1 MFIASFNLKTSVQK
15 LLFNLQDFR
24 DFSRLH
30 PAREMKRLALRE
42 SVRYARKH
50 MRNSV
55 GVESAREVLSLALRQ
70 VRVSGHCLEFGVYKG
85 GTIRFIANQLGTSQP
100 VHGFDSFDGLEEAWS
115 GDPSRFDAQGR
126 LPKVPVNVALHKGYF
141 SDTLPGWAGSH
152 LGPVAF
158 LHIDCDLYQS
168 TKCVF
173 EQLSDRIVP
182 GTVIVFDEYFNYPNW
197 QAHEFR
203 AFQEFV
209 ERYQVR
215 YEYLA
220 YARFQVA
227 VKIQEIGGPRDTS
240 VEESALEALQSG
252 VSGPVADYFDRQRR

>member
-1 MFIASFNLKTSVQK
+1 MFIASFNLKTSIQK
-15 LLFNLQDFR
+15 LLFTLQDFR
-24 DFSRLH
+24 DFARLH

-55 GVESAREVLSLALRQ
+55 GVETAREVLSLALKQ
-70 VRVSGHCLEFGVYKG
+70 VSVPGHFLEFGVYKG
-85 GTIRFIANQLGTSQP
+85 GTIRFIASRVGPSQR
-100 VHGFDSFDGLEEAWS
+100 VHGFDSFEGLNQAWS
-115 GDPSRFDAQGR
+115 GDPSRFDAQGQ
-126 LPKVPVNVALHKGYF
+126 LPQVPPNVTLYKGYF
-141 SDTLPGWAGSH
+141 SDTLPGWVENHA
-152 LGPVAF
+152 GPVGF
-158 LHIDCDLYQS
+158 LHIDCDLYES

-173 EQLSDRIVP
+173 EHLSDRIVP

-197 QAHEFR
+197 QEHEFR

-209 ERYQVR
+209 ANYQVR

-227 VKIQEIGGPRDTS
+227 VKIQEIGRLRHMTC
-240 VEESALEALQSG
+240 EEAALEALHSS
-252 VSGPVADYFDRQRR
+252 VSAPLR